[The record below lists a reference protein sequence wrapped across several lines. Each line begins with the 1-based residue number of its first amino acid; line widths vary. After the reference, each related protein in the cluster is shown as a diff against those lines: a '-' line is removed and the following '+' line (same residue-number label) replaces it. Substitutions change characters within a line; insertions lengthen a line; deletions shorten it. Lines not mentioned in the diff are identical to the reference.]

1 MDAEMNKKVIKAR
14 SRLLREWSA
23 QWTAQQIKRGVD
35 GPVPD
40 GRPEG
45 SDYNQLFPAMEAS
58 GAAQDIFHQRADA
71 IMKMGPKELG
81 LLNEE
86 D

>member
-1 MDAEMNKKVIKAR
+1 MDAEMDKKVIKAR
-14 SRLLREWSA
+14 SRLLREWDA

-35 GPVPD
+35 GPVPP
-40 GRPEG
+40 GRPKG
-45 SDYNQLFPAMEAS
+45 SDYNQLVPSMESS
-58 GAAQDIFHQRADA
+58 GAALDVFNARAAA

-81 LLNEE
+81 LLDEE